1 MSEIILTDKQANFLF
16 RNLFAHDPSH
26 DFNPGSN
33 TKRLA
38 QLNALFERLS
48 KDKNTSKL
56 FNPDEAID
64 SPFLGGDGEEDD
76 TVDPEFNDISMY
88 ENFHDNS
95 SFIALQNSSKLSH
108 IIEDLNAYAGL
119 NGMVTRS
126 MTEKHRE
133 MIQFVQQIS
142 DFNDKLR
149 LIVVSKGGEIT
160 SEYNEE
166 DELLGGQ
173 GKSISSIESKKNV
186 PDKDFS
192 IVFSSIKR
200 DINSSKD
207 DNKNDLIHIF
217 NVFENSIEFF
227 NKHVDN
233 SLPLYSLVN
242 SYFVEDTLF
251 ICMLDVMFTNMLKV
265 DKMKFTSEM
274 LTRIYEVRNIEDD
287 GETLKLVS
295 DVSIKEKLKKQRE
308 EKMEKERNEQ
318 EKRMKEIFGK
328 KKGIS
333 MQTGRQIQDVP
344 QIPIGN
350 TMRPLGEV
358 YGGNQVGGA
367 TKPTLNTLL
376 SHFSESINI
385 DKLVENES
393 TKLMSNSD
401 NYMLND
407 DILNMIKNSMDKAIE
422 DEIIT
427 EENSQLNSNIM
438 NKINT
443 FYNKKI
449 NNINKTLKKNVS
461 DYLKTVNSDLDERRK
476 QRQIQRS
483 ESDFKINVRNF
494 YESLLSTLIKE
505 YKSSKKVIEF
515 VEPNSK
521 GKKMSSEG
529 RTIAN
534 NFLTML
540 CRGVLKYTR
549 PKYKNIKDKD
559 NDGFEKMYERER
571 LLILDIAKTGTT
583 PSKLDSELLSVF
595 NTSLSKKGSGYEN
608 NINSSFKNT
617 IASDQLE
624 SVYKNKKLY
633 VINNAMTTAG
643 SSRNSRIVN
652 ELMAKDNINTM
663 CPISSILDAQGSMG
677 SCTKGSGSIGYIG
690 SPIDITISGGDL
702 DMGFEIPKG
711 KKGNYVLNYYAIYEG
726 LSINACQIDTVIS
739 KGILNILSASNTF
752 KSIMNHL
759 ELQFTDSGS
768 TNWSLFEN
776 STELAN
782 IIRVASRKMMGD
794 FLQELNS
801 IVVNGGFIS
810 KEKSYENNVLLT
822 NGDQPSTVRSA
833 YLLLHKKGKGAIN
846 KKAAVSFI
854 TTSQGYLYHD
864 DSTLESPSLSL
875 SKKPQ
880 SKKRSRDANESVNPN
895 KKPTKGKLKGGKSR
909 KPKRRTYKKKLMK
922 TRRRKKTIRY
932 KK

>member
-149 LIVVSKGGEIT
+149 LIVVSKDGEIT

-318 EKRMKEIFGK
+318 EKKMKEIFGK

-358 YGGNQVGGA
+358 YGGGV
-367 TKPTLNTLL
+367 KPTLNTLL

-393 TKLMSNSD
+393 TKLKSNSD
-401 NYMLND
+401 NYKLND
-407 DILNMIKNSMDKAIE
+407 GILTMIKNSMDKAME

-427 EENSQLNSNIM
+427 EENVQLNSNIM
-438 NKINT
+438 DKINN
-443 FYNKKI
+443 FYKKKI
-449 NNINKTLKKNVS
+449 NNINKTLTKNVS
-461 DYLKTVNSDLDERRK
+461 DYSKTVNSDLDERRK

-494 YESLLSTLIKE
+494 YESLLATLNKE

-529 RTIAN
+529 KTIAN

-540 CRGVLKYTR
+540 CRGVLTYTR

-595 NTSLSKKGSGYEN
+595 NTSLSKKDSGYEN

-617 IASDQLE
+617 IASNQLE

-759 ELQFTDSGS
+759 ELQFIDSGS

-864 DSTLESPSLSL
+864 DNTLSSPDV
-875 SKKPQ
+875 SKKGKT
-880 SKKRSRDANESVNPN
+880 KKY
-895 KKPTKGKLKGGKSR
+895 GGKS
-909 KPKRRTYKKKLMK
+909 KKIKRRTYKKKLMK

>member
-318 EKRMKEIFGK
+318 EKRMK
-328 KKGIS
+328 
-333 MQTGRQIQDVP
+333 
-344 QIPIGN
+344 
-350 TMRPLGEV
+350 
-358 YGGNQVGGA
+358 
-367 TKPTLNTLL
+367 
-376 SHFSESINI
+376 
-385 DKLVENES
+385 
-393 TKLMSNSD
+393 
-401 NYMLND
+401 
-407 DILNMIKNSMDKAIE
+407 
-422 DEIIT
+422 
-427 EENSQLNSNIM
+427 
-438 NKINT
+438 
-443 FYNKKI
+443 FYK
-449 NNINKTLKKNVS
+449 
-461 DYLKTVNSDLDERRK
+461 
-476 QRQIQRS
+476 
-483 ESDFKINVRNF
+483 
-494 YESLLSTLIKE
+494 
-505 YKSSKKVIEF
+505 
-515 VEPNSK
+515 
-521 GKKMSSEG
+521 
-529 RTIAN
+529 
-534 NFLTML
+534 
-540 CRGVLKYTR
+540 
-549 PKYKNIKDKD
+549 
-559 NDGFEKMYERER
+559 
-571 LLILDIAKTGTT
+571 
-583 PSKLDSELLSVF
+583 
-595 NTSLSKKGSGYEN
+595 
-608 NINSSFKNT
+608 
-617 IASDQLE
+617 
-624 SVYKNKKLY
+624 
-633 VINNAMTTAG
+633 
-643 SSRNSRIVN
+643 
-652 ELMAKDNINTM
+652 
-663 CPISSILDAQGSMG
+663 
-677 SCTKGSGSIGYIG
+677 
-690 SPIDITISGGDL
+690 
-702 DMGFEIPKG
+702 
-711 KKGNYVLNYYAIYEG
+711 
-726 LSINACQIDTVIS
+726 
-739 KGILNILSASNTF
+739 
-752 KSIMNHL
+752 
-759 ELQFTDSGS
+759 
-768 TNWSLFEN
+768 
-776 STELAN
+776 
-782 IIRVASRKMMGD
+782 
-794 FLQELNS
+794 
-801 IVVNGGFIS
+801 
-810 KEKSYENNVLLT
+810 
-822 NGDQPSTVRSA
+822 
-833 YLLLHKKGKGAIN
+833 
-846 KKAAVSFI
+846 
-854 TTSQGYLYHD
+854 
-864 DSTLESPSLSL
+864 
-875 SKKPQ
+875 
-880 SKKRSRDANESVNPN
+880 
-895 KKPTKGKLKGGKSR
+895 
-909 KPKRRTYKKKLMK
+909 
-922 TRRRKKTIRY
+922 
-932 KK
+932 